1 MARGPT
7 LELLVTA
14 KNATTKAFT
23 DVKSQVQGL
32 TKGLSS
38 ATESFRGL
46 GALFGVGLSAKWL
59 VDVNV
64 EFERLRAQLRAFS
77 RDNDDA
83 TEQFDMIREFA
94 VETPFELQ
102 DLTQAWIQLRAAG
115 LRPTVEEFRALGDFA
130 SAMGKPI
137 EDLGVA
143 IRASVGGSVERL
155 NQFGTTARIVGDKIA
170 ITFQGQTTVVD
181 RTARAVQAYYVNL
194 TRAAGFTGS
203 MQRQAQTLGGAISN
217 LTDAF
222 SNFAASIGEGGL
234 ASAVA
239 SMTRGFTGM
248 LNALTEWQRLTTNT
262 MPKQQQMEMDLLN
275 LQERRAELQE
285 VVNRQGYGAPTASV
299 RREAA
304 TELAIVQQMIRA
316 RELEAKQFAAAR
328 GARARQDQAARDKQE
343 ADDLARLR
351 AEAADAAAAALR
363 DEIKMLNEAA
373 AARMLNV
380 NQVERLYQL
389 QTQLY
394 VQARDT
400 TTDLTARVTA
410 SQQLVEVEK
419 ALAATRAGK
428 LVRSEGRA
436 GDVSIPGVDAAEVL
450 RRVAAPGLPDT
461 GPPLQFGMR
470 EGEAINLRRSLDEM
484 LKAIPEL
491 QPQVQGLT
499 QTFDALGA
507 SIEAAFAAMVDG
519 SMTAGAAFEATT
531 KAAIAGVAREYARLE
546 FAKAAGALAM
556 GNVAGAAGHTAAGA
570 AFSAIA
576 GSLQGSVNRAARGV
590 GGVGGGAFGVV
601 PTTTGLGAMGETR
614 LVINGGLL
622 NMNDPRQADA
632 LARAMQT
639 LSGRRVVVEVGA

>member
-23 DVKSQVQGL
+23 DVKAQVQGL

-275 LQERRAELQE
+275 LQERRAALQE
-285 VVNRQGYGAPTASV
+285 VVNRQGFGAPTASV

-304 TELAIVQQMIRA
+304 IELAIVQQMIRA

-328 GARARQDQAARDKQE
+328 GARARQDQAARDKQA
-343 ADDLARLR
+343 ADDLTKFR
-351 AEAADAAAAALR
+351 AEEAEKTAIAERESWKRRATGLR
-363 DEIKMLNEAA
+363 
-373 AARMLNV
+373 
-380 NQVERLYQL
+380 
-389 QTQLY
+389 
-394 VQARDT
+394 
-400 TTDLTARVTA
+400 
-410 SQQLVEVEK
+410 SF
-419 ALAATRAGK
+419 
-428 LVRSEGRA
+428 EGRLL
-436 GDVSIPGVDAAEVL
+436 DVSIPGVDAAEVL
-450 RRVAAPGLPDT
+450 RSAAAPGPVTDT

-470 EGEAINLRRSLDEM
+470 EGQAINLRRSLDEM

-546 FAKAAGALAM
+546 FAKAAGALAI

-601 PTTTGLGAMGETR
+601 PTTTGIGAMGETR

>member
-23 DVKSQVQGL
+23 DVKAQVQGL

-194 TRAAGFTGS
+194 TRAAGFTGA

-217 LTDAF
+217 LADAF

-262 MPKQQQMEMDLLN
+262 MPKQQQMEMDLLT

-285 VVNRQGYGAPTASV
+285 VVNRQGFGAPTASV

-328 GARARQDQAARDKQE
+328 GARARQDQAARDKQA

-428 LVRSEGRA
+428 LVRSEGRSPE
-436 GDVSIPGVDAAEVL
+436 VFLPGVDDTL
-450 RRVAAPGLPDT
+450 RTLIEPGSADK

-601 PTTTGLGAMGETR
+601 PTTTGIGAMGETR